1 MQKRYMIMNNNML
14 RRRIIGAAAECF
26 LKYGI
31 KNTSMNFISEILHI
45 SKRTLY
51 QSFPSKR
58 DLLKA
63 CVTFRLETSRRR
75 IEGRCDSA
83 GPIEAIVCMNYGA
96 YAFSRM
102 FYPAF
107 RKDIP
112 KYPDALVLFEEE
124 YRTPLCKMCYGH
136 FEEAKR
142 MRLIQPESNFE
153 FAFQFFEKTL
163 LTVPSGDGDE
173 NRQAEIYTNA
183 ILTYLAGICT
193 GEGRERLNNVLV
205 EIQYEN
211 EDKFV

>member
-1 MQKRYMIMNNNML
+1 ML

-153 FAFQFFEKTL
+153 FAFQFLRKPCSRCLPE
-163 LTVPSGDGDE
+163 TVT
-173 NRQAEIYTNA
+173 R
-183 ILTYLAGICT
+183 T
-193 GEGRERLNNVLV
+193 GRRKFTPTPFLPIWRVSAPARE
-205 EIQYEN
+205 ES
-211 EDKFV
+211 D